1 MLLILLLILF
11 TLSSYSF
18 IQLKQCNRRLVIN
31 SSNNKNID
39 APDLTAFMNAQWS
52 LYKKYQ
58 VGNWIGL
65 QTGYGNIII
74 TFYIINPNNYYC

>member
-1 MLLILLLILF
+1 MLLMLLILLLILF
-11 TLSSYSF
+11 TLSYSL

-31 SSNNKNID
+31 SNNKNID

-52 LYKKYQ
+52 LYKKHQ

-74 TFYIINPNNYYC
+74 IINLYR